1 MEVLQIGKQYLNE
14 TVWLL
19 FTLVDS
25 QLIHNDTLDS
35 SLAKSANISQLFSA
49 ISAKHFETTNRVI
62 KRVDHP
68 QLAHSK
74 QSQNSVGESQS
85 VIPCL
90 YKILNKIIFIL
101 HSISLK
107 ILSPSCWNSKFTQ
120 SWKTAVSK
128 CTNLVYDN

>member
-1 MEVLQIGKQYLNE
+1 M
-14 TVWLL
+14 
-19 FTLVDS
+19 DS

-35 SLAKSANISQLFSA
+35 SLAKSAKISQLFPA
-49 ISAKHFETTNRVI
+49 ISGKQFETTNRVI

-90 YKILNKIIFIL
+90 YKILNSASPKID
-101 HSISLK
+101 
-107 ILSPSCWNSKFTQ
+107 PNS
-120 SWKTAVSK
+120 AGG
-128 CTNLVYDN
+128 

>member
-1 MEVLQIGKQYLNE
+1 M
-14 TVWLL
+14 
-19 FTLVDS
+19 DS

-90 YKILNKIIFIL
+90 YKILNL
-101 HSISLK
+101 HLYQAKWVQFKRVLYNLK
-107 ILSPSCWNSKFTQ
+107 VLPHPF
-120 SWKTAVSK
+120 
-128 CTNLVYDN
+128 

>member
-1 MEVLQIGKQYLNE
+1 M
-14 TVWLL
+14 
-19 FTLVDS
+19 DS

-90 YKILNKIIFIL
+90 YKILT
-101 HSISLK
+101 S
-107 ILSPSCWNSKFTQ
+107 NSSEVHEVVFVLNVGF
-120 SWKTAVSK
+120 SS
-128 CTNLVYDN
+128 